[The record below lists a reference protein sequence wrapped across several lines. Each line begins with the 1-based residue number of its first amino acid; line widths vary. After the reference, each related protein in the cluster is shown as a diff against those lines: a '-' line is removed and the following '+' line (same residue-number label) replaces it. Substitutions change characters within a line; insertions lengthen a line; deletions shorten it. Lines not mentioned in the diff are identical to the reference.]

1 MEKKELVT
9 HLKEKNKI
17 LEEELYEC
25 LQREKRVRNDIIFSL
40 VISLIVIV
48 MLFILS
54 FSNK

>member
-1 MEKKELVT
+1 MENKELVT